1 MFDLT
6 GKRALITGASGGI
19 GGAIAAALHTQGATV
34 AVSGTRAAALESLSA
49 RLGGRVHPLVCDL
62 GDSSAVDALVP
73 QAMEALGLS
82 QVPVTPEVA
91 AHTMTAPRYPQ
102 GVTAADLL
110 PRVTAAGAILAG
122 GLHPQIKNEYFR
134 IGHMGPAGL
143 GDILATV
150 GAIETGLAA
159 CGYGFERGAGVAA
172 AMAAW

>member
-1 MFDLT
+1 MSLGQILAEGMEARFERHSALS
-6 GKRALITGASGGI
+6 RA
-19 GGAIAAALHTQGATV
+19 
-34 AVSGTRAAALESLSA
+34 
-49 RLGGRVHPLVCDL
+49 CK
-62 GDSSAVDALVP
+62 

-122 GLHPQIKNEYFR
+122 GLHPQIKNEYFP